1 MDELP
6 PIERSTWRRIAHYFL
21 RGAVITLPVVLT
33 VWIAWEAVT
42 WVDSWLG
49 IPIPGLGIIV
59 VIAGITLVGALATNV
74 VTRAALGTLDE
85 IFVRLPLLRL
95 LYTAAKDLMNAFAGD
110 KRGFNS
116 AVRVRVDPEKDF
128 WVLGFVTAE
137 DLKQLGLPGHVAVYL
152 PQSYNFAG
160 QLILV
165 PAAQVARIETAGTE
179 LMKFIVSGGVAG
191 RET

>member
-1 MDELP
+1 MDESPERNPFGRLP
-6 PIERSTWRRIAHYFL
+6 KYFL

-49 IPIPGLGIIV
+49 IPIPGLGLVV
-59 VIAGITLVGALATNV
+59 VIAGIMLVGLLATNV

-116 AVRVRVDPEKDF
+116 AVRVRVDPDKDF
-128 WVLGFVTAE
+128 WVLGFITAE
-137 DLKQLGLPGHVAVYL
+137 DISQLGLPGHVAVYL

-165 PAAQVARIETAGTE
+165 PTSQVVRIETAGTE

-191 RET
+191 KDA

>member
-1 MDELP
+1 MDETP
-6 PIERSTWRRIAHYFL
+6 ERSTFGRLPSYFL

-49 IPIPGLGIIV
+49 IPIPGLGLV
-59 VIAGITLVGALATNV
+59 VVLAGITLVGLLATNV

-110 KRGFNS
+110 KRGFTS
-116 AVRVRVDPEKDF
+116 AVRVRIDPDKDI
-128 WVLGFVTAE
+128 WILGFITAE
-137 DLKQLGLPGHVAVYL
+137 DVSQLGLSGHVAVYL

-165 PAAQVARIETAGTE
+165 PTSQVQRIDTAGTE

-191 RET
+191 KES